1 MRLLKPILV
10 ALAIGAAGS
19 MALVVTGHLD
29 VTSIAKLVQH
39 EPKPS
44 EAAPAP
50 LPPAVTVAYAER
62 TELIETVLVTGTL
75 VARDEILVA
84 PEVEGLRVLNLN
96 VDVGDSVRK
105 GDVLATLVRETLEAQ
120 LAQNDAAIARAAA
133 QTEQARSEIA
143 AAEARLEE
151 ANAQFERAKP
161 LQKSG
166 YLSDSI
172 YDQRRAAARTSEA
185 QLAAAR
191 DGLKLA
197 EAERAQL
204 EAQRRELVWRL
215 AKSDVRAPTDGLIS
229 RRNARI
235 GGLATGV
242 GEPMFRIVRDGEVEL
257 DAEVTEG
264 SLAKIRV
271 GQSAVVDVAGAA
283 TIVGKVRLVAPEVE
297 RATRLG
303 RVRISLGNDPA
314 LHIGGFAR
322 GTISTAKST
331 GIAVPISAVMYSS
344 DGPSVQ
350 VVVGGKVAS
359 RRITTGLTANGMVEV
374 RSGLAAGDV
383 VVARSGTFLRDGDE
397 VRPLLPTSKV
407 SEASR

>member
-10 ALAIGAAGS
+10 AVAIGAAGS

-44 EAAPAP
+44 AAAPAP
-50 LPPAVTVAYAER
+50 LAPAVTVAYAER

-120 LAQNDAAIARAAA
+120 LAQNDAAIARVAA

-143 AAEARLEE
+143 AAEARVEE

-204 EAQRRELVWRL
+204 EAQRRELAWRL

-407 SEASR
+407 SEAGR